1 MLQMCKINFY
11 IYSLFWMNPISG
23 FFSMAIF
30 KVVGI
35 KSPGC
40 VKNRTLNKIHIDIW
54 LLYLTTKIYIIKCV
68 FFSGLI
74 YFYNILDVKTD
85 YKKCLL
91 YPLHFL
97 FPLILYISSHF
108 KVLAMWFIPLC
119 CSNCYVFTL
128 FLQHLWFNFICLVI
142 MLSDSRKL

>member
-97 FPLILYISSHF
+97 FPLILYIYPLILKFWLCDSFHCVAVIVMFSHF
-108 KVLAMWFIPLC
+108 SYSI
-119 CSNCYVFTL
+119 Y
-128 FLQHLWFNFICLVI
+128 
-142 MLSDSRKL
+142 DSISSV